1 MVSATKPPADVVSGI
16 ADPLEAIVRWAR
28 LRYYQHIAD
37 SAQIRIDRS
46 AISLL
51 NLLARLGP
59 LRTSEVAQRQG
70 LDRSTVSRQV
80 ASVVEAGWV
89 YRTNDARDAR
99 AALLSLTDEG
109 KRVHR
114 KLRTAHQTVASELV
128 DDWTSHDQRE
138 LGRLLTKLAVRM
150 EQAEG

>member
-1 MVSATKPPADVVSGI
+1 VVSATKPSADVVS
-16 ADPLEAIVRWAR
+16 AVAEPLEAIIRWAR

-37 SAQIRIDRS
+37 SAQVRIDRS

-80 ASVVEAGWV
+80 ASVVDAGWV
-89 YRTNDARDAR
+89 FRTNDLRDAR

-109 KRVHR
+109 QRVHE
-114 KLRTAHQTVASELV
+114 KLRSAHQTVTSELV
-128 DDWTSHDQRE
+128 VDWSSRDQQE
-138 LGRLLTKLAVRM
+138 LGRLLRKLALRM
-150 EQAEG
+150 EQADT

>member
-1 MVSATKPPADVVSGI
+1 VVSATKPASEAVSGI
-16 ADPLEAIVRWAR
+16 ADPLEAVIRWAR

-37 SAQIRIDRS
+37 SAKVRIDRS

-80 ASVVEAGWV
+80 ASVVDAGWV
-89 YRTNDARDAR
+89 CRTNDLRDAR

-109 KRVHR
+109 KLVHE
-114 KLRTAHQTVASELV
+114 KLRNAHQTVTSELV
-128 DDWTSHDQRE
+128 DDWDSHDQHE
-138 LGRLLTKLAVRM
+138 LARLLGKLAVRM
-150 EQAEG
+150 EQSET